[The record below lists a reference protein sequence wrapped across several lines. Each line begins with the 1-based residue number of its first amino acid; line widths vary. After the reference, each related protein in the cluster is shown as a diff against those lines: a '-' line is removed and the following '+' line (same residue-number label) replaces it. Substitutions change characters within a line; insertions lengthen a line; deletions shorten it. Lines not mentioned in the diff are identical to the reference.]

1 MPMVQCTMTT
11 YLQYNIYY
19 CIKIQDIEHKNASE
33 IFISLHLYVIV
44 SIFIGFGKK
53 SLRGKRRYCPHTR
66 DMIVWAEANILDWF
80 LNLLCFGPGVRYEGR
95 CTHYSALANTDCEF
109 LGLDVSLGLQPELS
123 EASGIQNITFLTPKN
138 IDIFMTIFINHI
150 ERQPTRMTATVCFC
164 LADLMME
171 AVSLHAPR
179 FISYPSHWKHG
190 ARRRWASEAVFTW
203 NSSSSGFDPPW
214 STECYVK
221 TPYYKG
227 KCKILHPF
235 NC

>member
-66 DMIVWAEANILDWF
+66 DMIVWAEANILDWC
-80 LNLLCFGPGVRYEGR
+80 LNLLCFGPGVGDEGR
-95 CTHYSALANTDCEF
+95 CTHYPSLANTYCEL

-123 EASGIQNITFLTPKN
+123 EASGIQNITFLTPKI

-179 FISYPSHWKHG
+179 FISYPSHW
-190 ARRRWASEAVFTW
+190 
-203 NSSSSGFDPPW
+203 
-214 STECYVK
+214 
-221 TPYYKG
+221 
-227 KCKILHPF
+227 
-235 NC
+235 